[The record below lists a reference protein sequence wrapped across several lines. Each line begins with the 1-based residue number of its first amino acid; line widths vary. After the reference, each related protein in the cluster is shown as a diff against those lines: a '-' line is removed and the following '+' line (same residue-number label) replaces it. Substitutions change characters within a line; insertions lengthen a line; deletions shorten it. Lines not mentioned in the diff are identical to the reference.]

1 MSKQLPSRPILQQST
16 RPRSLAY
23 RNYVK
28 SLPSV
33 VSGLPADDAHH
44 VKGHG
49 MGGAGLTAPDWAT
62 IPLTRGEHEEFH
74 RLGAQQW
81 EMKYGSQLE
90 HVARTLGR
98 AIDDG
103 IIRL

>member
-1 MSKQLPSRPILQQST
+1 MSKQLPSRQIVQKET
-16 RPRSLAY
+16 RWRNRAY
-23 RNYVK
+23 LNYVK

-33 VSGLPADDAHH
+33 LSGLPADDAHH

-90 HVARTLGR
+90 FVAKTLGR
-98 AIDDG
+98 AIEEG
-103 IIRL
+103 VLR